1 MLLRER
7 RPLRAPSSATHK
19 PHRVPHGYI
28 CGWPTARGDLY
39 GGNMYLRSAQD
50 PNSLQA
56 RATAAALEIWGEGEP
71 GREVIA
77 HPVCKGKYRHFSSA
91 KGEQLF
97 CCFRHS
103 AMRKQ
108 RIARTGLLDG
118 WASFDQWP
126 PPQPEVEEAQP
137 ETTKR

>member
-1 MLLRER
+1 M
-7 RPLRAPSSATHK
+7 H
-19 PHRVPHGYI
+19 
-28 CGWPTARGDLY
+28 
-39 GGNMYLRSAQD
+39 LRSAQD

-77 HPVCKGKYRHFSSA
+77 HPVYKGKYRPFSSA

-97 CCFRHS
+97 GCFRHS

-108 RIARTGLLDG
+108 RIARAGLRDG

-126 PPQPEVEEAQP
+126 LPQPEVEEAQP
-137 ETTKR
+137 ETSQR